1 MPTPRWGISFAPWLV
16 RFHLPLLNDHES
28 ALSRDSP
35 DDCRSAMNIRRC
47 SALLQDGRE
56 LRTATDTSGIQ
67 YGGRVANLAIF
78 AGIWTHFSRRSLVN
92 A

>member
-1 MPTPRWGISFAPWLV
+1 MTADRHEYS
-16 RFHLPLLNDHES
+16 RF
-28 ALSRDSP
+28 
-35 DDCRSAMNIRRC
+35 

-67 YGGRVANLAIF
+67 NGGRVANLAIF
-78 AGIWTHFSRRSLVN
+78 AGIWTRSSRRLLVN